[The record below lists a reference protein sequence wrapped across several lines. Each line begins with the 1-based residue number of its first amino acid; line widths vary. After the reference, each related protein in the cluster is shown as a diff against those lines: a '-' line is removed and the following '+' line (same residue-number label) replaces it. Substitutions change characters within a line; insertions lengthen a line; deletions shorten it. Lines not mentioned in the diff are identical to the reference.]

1 MHVCFVSMTVYPV
14 LHGNTAVEEIGGAEV
29 QQVQIARLLRG
40 LGHEVS
46 FVTED
51 HGQSDGELVEGFRVF
66 KAYRPNAGLPGLRYL
81 HPRWTGISAAVD
93 RAGADVY
100 YTRTASLAP
109 GLLALKRRRRSFR
122 FVYAGAHDS
131 DFVPEIVQ
139 LRFARDRWLFRFGLR
154 HADAIVVQSRH
165 QRDLLARHY
174 NREGVVIPNF
184 MDSRPAPAPGARR
197 DKVLWVGRLRP
208 IKRPMMFV
216 ELARALP
223 GLQFTMVGP
232 RTSDVVLCDQVEAA
246 ARSVPNLEFH
256 GFRPFAEVDELFAR
270 CRVLVSTSAMEG
282 FPNVFLQ
289 AMRRGVP
296 IVSFVDPDDMIARNG
311 LGAVVQS
318 EAELRQRVQ
327 GLMQGPGADPA
338 PIRASFERTFSP
350 AAVAARYQDLL
361 ARLVPGAP

>member
-1 MHVCFVSMTVYPV
+1 MHLCFVCMTAYPV
-14 LHGNTAVEEIGGAEV
+14 LKGDTEVEEIGGAEV

-40 LGHEVS
+40 LGHDAS
-46 FVTED
+46 FVTAD
-51 HGQSDGELVEGFRVF
+51 YGQPDGEVVEGFRVF
-66 KAYRPNAGLPGLRYL
+66 KAYRPDAGLPGLRFV
-81 HPRWTGISAAVD
+81 HPRWTGIAAAID
-93 RAGADVY
+93 RAAADVY
-100 YTRTASLAP
+100 YTRAAGFVP

-122 FVYAGAHDS
+122 FVYAGAADS
-131 DFVPEIVQ
+131 DFMPSPID

-154 HADAIVVQSRH
+154 HADAIVVQNRH
-165 QRDLLARHY
+165 QRELLAHHHG
-174 NREGVVIPNF
+174 REGVVIPNF

-197 DKVLWVGRLRP
+197 DTVLWVGRLRS

-223 GLQFTMVGP
+223 GLRFTMVGP
-232 RTSDVVLCDQVEAA
+232 RTPDSALCDQVEEA
-246 ARSVPNLEFH
+246 ARGVPNLEFH
-256 GFRPFAEVDELFAR
+256 GFRPFAEVDEIFAR
-270 CRVLVSTSAMEG
+270 CRMLVSTSAMEG

-318 EAELRQRVQ
+318 EAELRERVQ
-327 GLMQGPGADPA
+327 GLMQGPGPDPA
-338 PIRASFERTFSP
+338 PIRPCFERTFSP